1 MKTIRDNIINALAEI
16 KKHREIDK
24 VDVFTEGGDNVIKC
38 YFSNGNAISNYYNTE
53 FVYKYSMR
61 TPRVTKREEG
71 IFYDVLRVLAS
82 EFRGTNVFKYDFES
96 IAKTLRKRIDDN
108 QYKHRNIK
116 KSRVDVYPN
125 GGFIITAEYKNGE
138 NCYITFTNKLRISS
152 KTDFEFKSYIDDF
165 YKFLK
170 EIGIFVHRYAYQLE
184 L

>member
-1 MKTIRDNIINALAEI
+1 MKTTRDNIINALLEI

-24 VDVFTEGGDNVIKC
+24 IDVFTEGNDNVIKC
-38 YFSNGNAISNYYNTE
+38 YFSNGNAISNYYNSE
-53 FVYKYSMR
+53 FIYKYSMR
-61 TPRVTKREEG
+61 TPRVTEREEG
-71 IFYDVLRVLAS
+71 IFYDVLVELAS
-82 EFRGTNVFKYDFES
+82 EFREANAFKYDSES
-96 IAKTLRKRIDDN
+96 IAKVLRKRIDDN

-116 KSRVDVYPN
+116 KTCVDVYPT
-125 GGFIITAEYKNGE
+125 GGLIITVEYKNGE
-138 NCYITFTNKLRISS
+138 KCYISFTNRLRVSS